1 MGLTYVKPF
10 SDVGDEKP
18 VTICRLAYLQHID
31 EGK

>member
-10 SDVGDEKP
+10 SDVVNGKP
-18 VTICRLAYLQHID
+18 GTIYRHADLQHID